1 MNKNN
6 NFSIKS
12 TIEFQFESSQI
23 RDISFNSFLPE
34 FKRLKKKRSNILVE
48 KKNDTSL
55 IFMIKSY
62 DITAFR
68 ASINEVINFGKVITD
83 SMKIVDNS
91 KKE

>member
-1 MNKNN
+1 MNN
-6 NFSIKS
+6 NYFSIKS

-34 FKRLKKKRSNILVE
+34 FKGLKSKRSNISIE

-55 IFMIKSY
+55 IFEIKSY

-68 ASINEVINFGKVITD
+68 ASINEVINFGKVVTD
-83 SMKIVDNS
+83 SMKIVENS
-91 KKE
+91 KNK